1 MLGSTLYSLLHSK
14 IFIKQLPWL
23 RHASKCWI
31 IQVWFQIF
39 WEHWPRYY
47 HNSWQSGGSKVLTE
61 WYEFKLK
68 FEKFDNSRLLKA
80 VMVINGCFTL
90 CAAIQYRKYS
100 KILLWARKS
109 IPIFLIQILCS
120 SLFYFSQNFILDP
133 IHFLGFTIP
142 YLTENYTDK
151 IISRSYLFCFLQT
164 SHLLST
170 F

>member
-68 FEKFDNSRLLKA
+68 FEKFDKSRLLKP
-80 VMVINGCFTL
+80 VTVINGCFTL
-90 CAAIQYRKYS
+90 CAVVQYRKYS
-100 KILLWARKS
+100 KILFEQKKHPNFFNPNIMF
-109 IPIFLIQILCS
+109 IPI
-120 SLFYFSQNFILDP
+120 LFFSKFHSGSNTFP
-133 IHFLGFTIP
+133 RFYYTI
-142 YLTENYTDK
+142 
-151 IISRSYLFCFLQT
+151 SYRKLYW
-164 SHLLST
+164 
-170 F
+170 